1 MASTK
6 HYVVLAMIKP
16 GVAAASEGMPCLLK
30 RWLSGPAQYTSCISL
45 VPRIPYSRASSHGI
59 AVATSGKMRM

>member
-6 HYVVLAMIKP
+6 HYVVLAMLKP

-30 RWLSGPAQYTSCISL
+30 RWLSGPAQYTSCGL
-45 VPRIPYSRASSHGI
+45 VPRIPYSRSSSHGI
-59 AVATSGKMRM
+59 AVPVGR